1 MISYLA
7 LTRQT
12 VCRVYDGT
20 VVKIKK
26 NIEDAK
32 LTVAPVGRLDHITAP
47 KLEEKLLFEGINELV
62 FDFSEVDNITSS
74 GLRVL
79 LAAQKRMVGKKMVI
93 ANVRPMV
100 KEIFDITGFS
110 DVFTFA

>member
-1 MISYLA
+1 M
-7 LTRQT
+7 
-12 VCRVYDGT
+12 
-20 VVKIKK
+20 KIKK
-26 NIEDAK
+26 SIENAK
-32 LTVAPVGRLDHITAP
+32 LTVTPVGRLDHITAP
-47 KLEEKLLFEGINELV
+47 ELEEKLLFEGINELV

-93 ANVRPMV
+93 VNVRPMV

-110 DVFTFA
+110 GLFTII